1 MEKEKDFYWR
11 RIKCVKKLEYNE
23 ERDKYMGYDLGE
35 FDKKEG
41 DIFIL
46 DPGRA
51 NYYLENYPDSFHE
64 IEMNR
69 NDWLSLATEQFQKS
83 KKVLDYLHENTDKT
97 VIDLLYIDKRIEAMI
112 NEITEQE
119 GNLID
124 LEDFKYN
131 DFFEDNLE
139 TVVYYANMAINAV
152 EGMRIDKE
160 RLETQK
166 NISEKEPNFE
176 INEYGEIIRPNNTKT
191 PLQQKEEELSLLE
204 EEEKKISQAEAV
216 IKKEI
221 DKKGKDI
228 GE

>member
-1 MEKEKDFYWR
+1 
-11 RIKCVKKLEYNE
+11 
-23 ERDKYMGYDLGE
+23 
-35 FDKKEG
+35 
-41 DIFIL
+41 
-46 DPGRA
+46 
-51 NYYLENYPDSFHE
+51 
-64 IEMNR
+64 
-69 NDWLSLATEQFQKS
+69 
-83 KKVLDYLHENTDKT
+83 
-97 VIDLLYIDKRIEAMI
+97 MI